1 MGPVLQRTNAQRL
14 MLEYDD
20 SRSGTF
26 EVLRDI
32 PEDKVV
38 VLGLVTTKGPGQET
52 VSSLISRVKEASN
65 YFPLEQ
71 LAISTQCGFASS
83 IVGNAVSV
91 EEQRTKLQLVAET
104 ANAVWG

>member
-1 MGPVLQRTNAQRL
+1 

>member
-1 MGPVLQRTNAQRL
+1 

-38 VLGLVTTKGPGQET
+38 VLGLVTTKGPAQET
-52 VSSLISRVKEASN
+52 VSGLVSRVNEASS

-83 IVGNAVSV
+83 IQGNAVSV
-91 EEQRTKLQLVAET
+91 EEQHAKLQLVAQT
-104 ANAVWG
+104 ANVVWG